1 MSLIDDA
8 LKRAHG
14 TESPEDA
21 VKRGASYP
29 FMARNLQDRRR
40 SRRALLTGFLAGGFL
55 AAALAGALVYVLV
68 GWRPAPVGRVL
79 APARTL
85 PPPAASSPLPQVV
98 VKPPV
103 RPHPTAP
110 GGEEAAAAR
119 RAGKQAAPKSSPSRS
134 TISAGQS
141 GDEDAAV
148 APPAAKT
155 YSKSATLP
163 DGRKLE
169 LDGIVFSE
177 TNPVAMIN
185 GRVVAVG
192 GIIEGLT
199 VAGIEAER
207 VELKGNDLRLFI
219 TLK

>member
-55 AAALAGALVYVLV
+55 AAALAGALVYVMV
-68 GWRPAPVGRVL
+68 GWRPAPAGRVL
-79 APARTL
+79 APARSA
-85 PPPAASSPLPQVV
+85 PAATVSPLPEVV
-98 VKPPV
+98 VKAPV
-103 RPHPTAP
+103 RPHPAP
-110 GGEEAAAAR
+110 PPSTEEAAAPR
-119 RAGKQAAPKSSPSRS
+119 RATRPGAAKTFPSRTPIS
-134 TISAGQS
+134 SGEPAGEDSAG
-141 GDEDAAV
+141 E
-148 APPAAKT
+148 PASPRT

-163 DGRKLE
+163 DGRELE
-169 LDGIVFSE
+169 LDGIVYSD

-185 GRVVAVG
+185 GHVVAVG

-199 VAGIEAER
+199 VTGIEAER

-219 TLK
+219 SLK